1 MRQRSFH
8 RLASIVATILC
19 VAGASTPARA
29 QGLRCLGELRM
40 CFERAAFSG
49 TFWGMWVAG
58 LDCEVDL
65 LDCARDG
72 LIGR

>member
-8 RLASIVATILC
+8 PLASIVAAMLC
-19 VAGASTPARA
+19 VAGATPARA
-29 QGLRCLGELRM
+29 QGLRCVGELRM

-49 TFWGMWVAG
+49 TFWGIWVAG
-58 LDCEVDL
+58 LDCEVDFL
-65 LDCARDG
+65 GCARDG